1 MRGQAGFWDIDER
14 YVRLSEAGDP
24 LEKLNAVVC
33 WEVFAKP
40 LAKALKRSDGAKGGR
55 PAYDPVLMFK
65 VMVLQAL
72 YSLSDDQAEFQ
83 IQDRLSFM
91 RFLGLG
97 LGDRVPDAKTI
108 WLFREH
114 LTQARAVDN
123 LFARF
128 DKHLTKAGYL
138 AMGGQ
143 IVDATI
149 VAAPKQRNTDAE
161 KADIKAGKIPDDWK
175 DKPAKL
181 RQKDR
186 DARWTVKFS
195 KARVDEDGKTRQR
208 DIAVPAFGYK
218 NHAAIDRRHGF
229 IRGWKVTGASAYDG
243 AQLRNV
249 LDRQNTG
256 SKVWA
261 DTAYRSKKNE
271 AWLDRNGYVSDIHHK
286 KPKGRAMSQAHGASQ
301 WPALQGPLVRR
312 ACGHL
317 YLPGLESGVEA
328 MEACRVECRRAPGH
342 PGRIAPTNH
351 LSFRYRIAAVCAP
364 AHNWRTSSWAEVVAV
379 KPGEVSDLLRL
390 FADDRDIGAIQG
402 NNYAIYFLYVSSIRA
417 IIS

>member
-14 YVRLSEAGDP
+14 YSRLSEAGDP
-24 LEKLNAVVC
+24 LEKLNALVP
-33 WEVFAKP
+33 WDVFRKP

-55 PAYDPVLMFK
+55 PAYDPVMMFK
-65 VMVLQAL
+65 IMVLQAL
-72 YSLSDDQAEFQ
+72 YGLCDDQAEFQ

-114 LTQARAVDN
+114 LTQARAVET

-128 DKHLTKAGYL
+128 DRHLARVGYL

-161 KADIKAGKIPDDWK
+161 KADIKAGKVPDAWK

-195 KARVDEDGKTRQR
+195 KAKVAEDGKTQQR

-218 NHAAIDRRHGF
+218 NHASIDRRHGF
-229 IRGWKVTGASAYDG
+229 IRGWNVTSASAYDG

-249 LDRQNTG
+249 LDKSNTG
-256 SKVWA
+256 STVWA

-271 AWLDRNGYVSDIHHK
+271 AWLDKNGYVSDIHHK
-286 KPKGRAMSQAHGASQ
+286 KPKGRPMSEAMSRANGRRSKVRAFVEHVFAQQKSRMGLFVRTIGIARARTKIGMANLAYNLTRFVWHQRRTAS
-301 WPALQGPLVRR
+301 A
-312 ACGHL
+312 
-317 YLPGLESGVEA
+317 
-328 MEACRVECRRAPGH
+328 
-342 PGRIAPTNH
+342 
-351 LSFRYRIAAVCAP
+351 
-364 AHNWRTSSWAEVVAV
+364 
-379 KPGEVSDLLRL
+379 
-390 FADDRDIGAIQG
+390 
-402 NNYAIYFLYVSSIRA
+402 
-417 IIS
+417 